1 MKIWRRLKTE
11 ADLDEA
17 QARLEELM
25 DIGEDDPQIHEHL
38 ALTYLI
44 EEYEDGHYPIA
55 ASTPQRV
62 IQFMMDMKG
71 LHQRDLIPIL
81 GSPGQVSKI
90 LSGARQM
97 TPEKIVALSDFLGCP
112 VESLLPPGKSV
123 SSSWEIGDISVQLVT

>member
-1 MKIWRRLKTE
+1 MKIWRRLRTE

-17 QARLEELM
+17 QARLDELM
-25 DIGEDDPQIHEHL
+25 DISEDDPQIYEHL

-44 EEYEDGHYPIA
+44 EEYEDAHYPIA

-71 LHQRDLIPIL
+71 LNQRDLGPIL

-90 LSGARQM
+90 LNGTRQL

-112 VESLLPPGKSV
+112 VESLLPINRPV
-123 SSSWEIGDISVQLVT
+123 ALY